1 MSTYVIG
8 DLQGCFAQLE
18 ALLAKVGYRRAVD
31 RLWFTGDLINRGPES
46 LTTVRFVKSLGDSA
60 VTVLGN
66 HDLHFLAIVFGGH
79 RTLASDTLDDLMD
92 APDRLEI
99 AHWLRGLPLMHRE
112 NGFAMVHAG
121 LPHIWT
127 LRQAETHA
135 REVESVMR
143 DDERYENFFRHMYGN
158 VPNVWSD
165 ALEGMDRHRIITNY
179 FTRMRLMS
187 HAGEMD
193 FSHKGGLEGAPAGF
207 RPWFAYPSRIREP
220 ILFGH
225 WAALDGE
232 TGNRGMIGLD
242 TGCVWGRHLTAYCL
256 EDGSITRLGCAELA
270 A

>member
-8 DLQGCFAQLE
+8 DLQGCLVQLE
-18 ALLAKVGYRRAVD
+18 ALLEKVGYRRAED

-46 LTTVRFVKSLGDSA
+46 LATVRFVRSLGDRA

-79 RTLASDTLDDLMD
+79 RPMASDTLNDLMD
-92 APDRLEI
+92 APDCLDI
-99 AHWLRGLPLMHRE
+99 AHWLRGLPLLHRE
-112 NGFAMVHAG
+112 NGFVMVHAG

-127 LRQAETHA
+127 LSEAQTHA

-143 DDERYENFFRHMYGN
+143 DDETYRDFFRKMYGN
-158 VPNVWSD
+158 DPNVWSD
-165 ALEGMDRHRIITNY
+165 ALEGMDRQRIITNY

-193 FSHKGGLEGAPAGF
+193 FSHKGRLEGAPAGF
-207 RPWFAYPSRIREP
+207 RPWFSYPSRIREP

-232 TGNRGMIGLD
+232 TGNGGTIGLD
-242 TGCVWGRHLTAYCL
+242 TGCVWGRCLTAYRL
-256 EDGSITRLGCAELA
+256 EDGSLFQVGCSELA
-270 A
+270 

>member
-18 ALLAKVGYRRAVD
+18 SLLAKVGYRREVD

-46 LTTVRFVKSLGDSA
+46 LATVRFVKSLGTSA

-79 RTLASDTLDDLMD
+79 RTLASDTLDGLMD
-92 APDRLEI
+92 APDCLEI

-112 NGFAMVHAG
+112 NGFVMVHAG

-127 LRQAETHA
+127 VREAERHA

-143 DDERYENFFRHMYGN
+143 DDEACEDFFRQMYGN
-158 VPNVWSD
+158 RPDAWSD
-165 ALEGMDRHRIITNY
+165 TLQGMDRNRIITNY
-179 FTRMRLMS
+179 FTRMRLVS

-193 FSHKGGLEGAPAGF
+193 FSHKGTLEGAPAGF
-207 RPWFAYPSRIREP
+207 RPWLAYPSRVRER

-232 TGNRGMIGLD
+232 TESGSMIGLD
-242 TGCVWGRHLTAYCL
+242 TGCVWGRTLTAYCL
-256 EDGSITRLGCAELA
+256 EDGSITRIACSELA

>member
-18 ALLAKVGYRRAVD
+18 ALLGKVGYRRTAD
-31 RLWFTGDLINRGPES
+31 RLWFTGDLINRGSES
-46 LTTVRFVKSLGDSA
+46 LATVRFVKSLGDSA

-79 RTLASDTLDDLMD
+79 RPMASDTFDDLMD

-99 AHWLRGLPLMHRE
+99 AHWLRGLPLMHRD

-143 DDERYENFFRHMYGN
+143 DDEAYESFFRHMYGN
-158 VPNVWSD
+158 TPNVWSD
-165 ALEGMDRHRIITNY
+165 ALEGMDRNRIIANY

-207 RPWFAYPSRIREP
+207 RPWFDYPSRILEP

-225 WAALDGE
+225 WAALDGA

-256 EDGSITRLGCAELA
+256 EDGGITQVGCTELA

>member
-18 ALLAKVGYRRAVD
+18 SLLAKVGYRREVD

-46 LTTVRFVKSLGDSA
+46 LETVRFVKSLGASA

-79 RTLASDTLDDLMD
+79 RTLASDTLDDLVD
-92 APDRLEI
+92 APDCLEI
-99 AHWLRGLPLMHRE
+99 AHWLRGLPLVHRE
-112 NGFAMVHAG
+112 NGFVMVHAG

-127 LRQAETHA
+127 MREAEAHA

-143 DDERYENFFRHMYGN
+143 GDYENFFRQMYGN

-165 ALEGMDRHRIITNY
+165 TLEGMDRHRTITNY
-179 FTRMRLMS
+179 FTRMRLVS
-187 HAGEMD
+187 HAGEMN
-193 FSHKGGLEGAPAGF
+193 FSHKGVLEGAPAGF
-207 RPWFAYPSRIREP
+207 RPWFAYPSRVRER

-225 WAALDGE
+225 WAALDGA
-232 TGNRGMIGLD
+232 TGNRDMIGLD
-242 TGCVWGRHLTAYCL
+242 TGCVWGRTLTAYRL
-256 EDGSITRLGCAELA
+256 EDGSITRIGCGELA

>member
-8 DLQGCFAQLE
+8 DLQGCFTQLE
-18 ALLAKVGYRRAVD
+18 ALLSKVGYRSGAD

-46 LTTVRFVKSLGDSA
+46 LDAVRFVRSLGGSA

-79 RTLASDTLDDLMD
+79 RTMASDTFDELLH

-112 NGFAMVHAG
+112 HGFVMVHAG

-127 LRQAETHA
+127 LHEAEDRA

-143 DDERYENFFRHMYGN
+143 DDEAYGSFFRQMYGN
-158 VPNVWSD
+158 APEAWSD
-165 ALEGMDRHRIITNY
+165 SLVGMDRHRVITNY
-179 FTRMRLMS
+179 FTRMRLVTP
-187 HAGEMD
+187 AGEMD
-193 FSHKGGLEGAPAGF
+193 FSHKGSLDGAPAGF
-207 RPWFAYPSRIREP
+207 RPWFEFPSRIREP

-225 WAALDGE
+225 WAALDGA
-232 TGNRGMIGLD
+232 TGNRDMIGLD

-256 EDGSITRLGCAELA
+256 EDRSITRVGCAELA

>member
-8 DLQGCFAQLE
+8 DLQGCFTRLE
-18 ALLAKVGYRRAVD
+18 ALLTKLRYRRGID
-31 RLWFTGDLINRGPES
+31 KLWFAGDLINRGPES
-46 LTTVRFVKSLGDSA
+46 LATVRFVKSLGDSA
-60 VTVLGN
+60 VSVLGN

-79 RTLASDTLDDLMD
+79 RKLASDTFDDMLD
-92 APDRLEI
+92 APDRLEL
-99 AHWLRGLPLMHRE
+99 AHWLRGLPLMHRQ
-112 NGFAMVHAG
+112 NGFVMVHAG

-135 REVESVMR
+135 REVESVIR
-143 DDERYENFFRHMYGN
+143 DDKAYQNFFRRMYGN

-165 ALEGMDRHRIITNY
+165 ALRGMDRHRVITNY

-193 FSHKGGLEGAPAGF
+193 FSHKGGLEDAPAGV
-207 RPWFAYPSRIREP
+207 RPWFEFPSRIRET

-225 WAALDGE
+225 WAALDGV
-232 TGNRGMIGLD
+232 TGDRAIGLD
-242 TGCVWGRHLTAYCL
+242 TGCVWGRSLTAFCL
-256 EDGSITRLGCAELA
+256 EDGSLTRVECAELA